1 MFVWK
6 SLNQGTTCW
15 FTFARYSVTHE
26 KTKRIVYSDGTFSIF
41 SEINKICPTFEL
53 RLRNKC
59 IFRLTL
65 RYFQL
70 VLTQKLSSYALLKI
84 QGVKLVLFFP
94 PCALC
99 RYQEKRK
106 IRKQRRGII
115 TQIWNIEFTY
125 TALYS
130 ELFANWTLRLYRL
143 KGLRVT

>member
-1 MFVWK
+1 MKIKGRHVGLR
-6 SLNQGTTCW
+6 SL
-15 FTFARYSVTHE
+15 VTHE
-26 KTKRIVYSDGTFSIF
+26 MTKSLVYSVDTFSIF

-59 IFRLTL
+59 IFRLKL

-84 QGVKLVLFFP
+84 QGLVKLVLFFP

-115 TQIWNIEFTY
+115 TQI
-125 TALYS
+125 
-130 ELFANWTLRLYRL
+130 
-143 KGLRVT
+143 